1 MSSEVVTRFAPS
13 PTGYLHLGHAYAAIF
28 AETQARQAD
37 GRFILRIEDIDEIR
51 CKAEFEEAIFEDLQW
66 LGLHWENPVRRQS
79 EHLARYAEAIEK
91 LKKLGLVYPCFCT
104 RREIKAEIER
114 AGGAPHGLEGPIYPG
129 TCQHLSDK
137 ERNDRVNDGEVHAL
151 RLNMARAIE
160 ITEVLSWQDRKLG
173 KQPVK
178 LDKFGDIILARKD
191 IPTSYHLSVTIDD
204 ALQGI
209 TLITRGE
216 DLADAT
222 GIHRLL
228 QSVFGY
234 DVPAYLHHP
243 ILTDSEGKRFAKR
256 DQSVT
261 IRSLRTS
268 GKTPD
273 DIRSMIGLED

>member
-228 QSVFGY
+228 QSVLGY

>member
-137 ERNDRVNDGEVHAL
+137 ERNDRANDGEVHAL

-178 LDKFGDIILARKD
+178 LDKFGDIILARKE
-191 IPTSYHLSVTIDD
+191 IPSSYHLSVTIDD

-228 QSVFGY
+228 QSVLGY

>member
-178 LDKFGDIILARKD
+178 LDKFGDIILARKE

-228 QSVFGY
+228 QSVLGY

-261 IRSLRTS
+261 IRSLRAS

-273 DIRSMIGLED
+273 DIRSMIGLAY

>member
-137 ERNDRVNDGEVHAL
+137 ERNDRANDGEVHAL

-178 LDKFGDIILARKD
+178 LDKFGDIILARKE

-228 QSVFGY
+228 QSVLGY